1 MEDGGGLARLQTDTP
16 GEDLLNRERLAAFAQ
31 NCRAGVPDQIVILS
45 GGSPVPLWVNIYT
58 SAEDGSYTVERLY
71 RPAGEGMTST
81 TVPALQE
88 TETEWLLVQEADWKV
103 RYPKYGYE
111 PIPLADPPREAGEEE
126 TLALLEEFAGE
137 NGLLS
142 SMTAELVPG
151 EDREVAGLLCPTF
164 RGMTP
169 EGYDSGDLFAV
180 APDLGRVWQIE
191 QVNGQPLLLARP
203 AQGPEG

>member
-1 MEDGGGLARLQTDTP
+1 MAERMGFQGKLREVLSFA
-16 GEDLLNRERLAAFAQ
+16 REREDHL
-31 NCRAGVPDQIVILS
+31 L
-45 GGSPVPLWVNIYT
+45 
-58 SAEDGSYTVERLY
+58 AEDVEKFF
-71 RPAGEGMTST
+71 EEE
-81 TVPALQE
+81 ALSPEQME
-88 TETEWLLVQEADWKV
+88 LVFQYLTEQGIEVK
-103 RYPKYGYE
+103 GYA
-111 PIPLADPPREAGEEE
+111 PSKGTAREAGEEE

-151 EDREVAGLLCPTF
+151 EDREVDGLLCPTF

-191 QVNGQPLLLARP
+191 PADGQLLLYARP
-203 AQGPEG
+203 TQG